1 MSNRLCYVRYT
12 GSNATDFCDYTSRI
26 FGEFTGIGVVMDRT
40 GMDVPDKDMSKYM
53 NVQNGK
59 PIVGW
64 STPFSYS
71 VFNKGDYCVNR
82 KQVTMPPLSKHVSLS
97 MLNKLEDVHALQ
109 DGRVY
114 VTSDR
119 GRKALVELATRY
131 KESRFS
137 DLKVSRRWT
146 DEGSS
151 LWLEGKVD
159 GKAVISERVSE
170 KEGAQAMKGTDRLNA
185 LAFRY
190 FGQYLQFPAEQEQ
203 KMSY

>member
-1 MSNRLCYVRYT
+1 MSNSLCYVRYT
-12 GSNATDFCDYTSRI
+12 GNNASDFCDYTSRI
-26 FGEFTGIGVVMDRT
+26 FGEFTGMGAVMEETDM
-40 GMDVPDKDMSKYM
+40 GSKNKDMG
-53 NVQNGK
+53 VRNGK

-64 STPFSYS
+64 SSPFSYS
-71 VFNKGDYCVNR
+71 VFYKGDYCVNR
-82 KQVTMPPLSKHVSLS
+82 KQVTMPPLSRYVSLS

-114 VTSDR
+114 VTSDK

-131 KESRFS
+131 TESRFS

-170 KEGAQAMKGTDRLNA
+170 KEGAQAMKGADRLNA

-190 FGQYLQFPAEQEQ
+190 FGQYLQYPAEQEL

>member
-12 GSNATDFCDYTSRI
+12 GNNATDFCDYTSRI
-26 FGEFTGIGVVMDRT
+26 FGEFTGLGVVMERT
-40 GMDVPDKDMSKYM
+40 EGSKPRDMT
-53 NVQNGK
+53 VQNGK

-190 FGQYLQFPAEQEQ
+190 FGQYLQYPAEQEQ

>member
-26 FGEFTGIGVVMDRT
+26 FGEFTGLGVVMERT
-40 GMDVPDKDMSKYM
+40 EGSKPRDVT
-53 NVQNGK
+53 VQNGK

-71 VFNKGDYCVNR
+71 VFTKGDYCVNR

-170 KEGAQAMKGTDRLNA
+170 KEGAQAMKSTDRLNA

>member
-1 MSNRLCYVRYT
+1 M
-12 GSNATDFCDYTSRI
+12 
-26 FGEFTGIGVVMDRT
+26 
-40 GMDVPDKDMSKYM
+40 
-53 NVQNGK
+53 
-59 PIVGW
+59 
-64 STPFSYS
+64 
-71 VFNKGDYCVNR
+71 NR

-114 VTSDR
+114 VSSDR

-170 KEGAQAMKGTDRLNA
+170 KEGALAMKGTDRLNA